1 MSSPLN
7 PYRPPEATVTDVP
20 EYGAEVMFRAPAA
33 RVDAGRGVSW
43 IGEGWVLFKQAP
55 ALWIVA
61 LILFFA
67 IQMVLG
73 LLPVIG
79 SIASLLIGP
88 IFMAGLLAFAHGLAG
103 GEEADL
109 GRLFI
114 GFREKTGSLLAIALL
129 YFVLIVVVIV
139 LAAVAVV
146 LMMGGASIVNAA
158 DPEAMISSLM
168 AGTGGLLVLAV
179 LLLVF
184 AAIFLIAA
192 AYWFAPG
199 LVLYAGLGAVDA
211 MKASF
216 GACLRN
222 WLPFLLYSMVGFLV
236 LLGGTLALLI
246 GLLVALPVLMAS
258 YYASFRDLFGV
269 RAQ

>member
-20 EYGAEVMFRAPAA
+20 EYGAEVLFAAPAA
-33 RVDAGRGVSW
+33 RVDASRGVSW
-43 IGEGWVLFKQAP
+43 IGEGWALFKLAP

-61 LILFFA
+61 LVILFA

-73 LLPVIG
+73 FLPLIG

-88 IFMAGLLAFAHGLAG
+88 LFMAGLLAFAHGLAQ

-109 GRLFI
+109 GRLFV
-114 GFREKTGSLLAIALL
+114 GFREKTGPLVTVALLYALLIVGVVVVAAVLIAVLLGAGSSAFESNDPEQIVASLLA
-129 YFVLIVVVIV
+129 
-139 LAAVAVV
+139 
-146 LMMGGASIVNAA
+146 GGS
-158 DPEAMISSLM
+158 
-168 AGTGGLLVLAV
+168 GLLM
-179 LLLVF
+179 LVVALVAL

-199 LVLYAGLGAVDA
+199 LVFYTDLGAVAA

-216 GACLRN
+216 AACLRN
-222 WLPFLLYSMVGFLV
+222 WLPFLLYSIVGFFV
-236 LLGGTLALLI
+236 LLGGTLALVI
-246 GLLVALPVLMAS
+246 GLLVAVPVLMAS
-258 YYASFRDLFGV
+258 YYASFRDLFGQV
-269 RAQ
+269 R